1 MTYISVKSSIKNNP
15 AARLMPDKGL
25 EGLCPERED
34 RVGPACALEVS
45 ALFVCRAGIKGH
57 KEWGEFITFP
67 SYPCLRFRPPDVFL
81 QLQHPPVPGI
91 HFLLFLRFFKNT
103 WGRGT

>member
-57 KEWGEFITFP
+57 KEWGGVHHVSFLSLFAL
-67 SYPCLRFRPPDVFL
+67 SSSGRFLTATASAGAGDSFSSVFEVL
-81 QLQHPPVPGI
+81 
-91 HFLLFLRFFKNT
+91 
-103 WGRGT
+103 